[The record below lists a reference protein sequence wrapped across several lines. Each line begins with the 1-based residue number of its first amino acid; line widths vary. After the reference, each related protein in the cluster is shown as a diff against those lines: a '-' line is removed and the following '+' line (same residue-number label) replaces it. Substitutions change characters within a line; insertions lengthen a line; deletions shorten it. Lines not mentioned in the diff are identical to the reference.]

1 MVGVKGGK
9 GLSGKQKQK
18 STDNKTR
25 KCVDGIHNNNSWVKV
40 NGLNGAGDKT
50 QHLRGLGFGAVG
62 EDEVGDEVAVLS
74 FVGFVDDDFGAGGGE
89 GLVVLGKKLWMLGKK
104 L

>member
-62 EDEVGDEVAVLS
+62 EDEVVLGKKLW
-74 FVGFVDDDFGAGGGE
+74 VLGRK
-89 GLVVLGKKLWMLGKK
+89 LWVLGKKLWMLGKK
-104 L
+104 LWMLGKKL